1 MPRPKKVSTPKK
13 QVKSFFKERKE
24 FIKRL
29 LDGSKSS
36 NFALDMMTATKVFE
50 KFNNDLDFLSKVKP
64 LFKLN
69 GTIKWLLTADG
80 IKFLDLKYKE
90 FKYKPKKSEILID
103 SGEKFGDDIV
113 KPRPRTIRQFLD
125 NE

>member
-50 KFNNDLDFLSKVKP
+50 KFNNDLNKLSEHYD
-64 LFKLN
+64 
-69 GTIKWLLTADG
+69 I
-80 IKFLDLKYKE
+80 
-90 FKYKPKKSEILID
+90 PKI
-103 SGEKFGDDIV
+103 GPG
-113 KPRPRTIRQFLD
+113 
-125 NE
+125 